1 MAQGA
6 DDPPVSS
13 SQHGEMAG
21 AALASNALDEF
32 NRGAIATE
40 FQLVKE

>member
-21 AALASNALDEF
+21 AALPYNALDEF
-32 NRGAIATE
+32 NREVIATE
-40 FQLVKE
+40 FQLVEE